1 VFISHKLCKERIRK
15 VCHDSGRNVF
25 LVFINRGTKTVV
37 LILTTRTLINLK
49 KDPHQRHTT
58 CSVTL
63 EEIQQQCN
71 RHKQVY
77 TNDTGLQSVCIMS
90 DKDVVVLTMANKLT
104 SWHQNPKVHHHIHNR
119 LPPGPILSHLNP
131 FHTPSANLPKIHPD
145 PILPF

>member
-15 VCHDSGRNVF
+15 VCHNSGRNVF

-90 DKDVVVLTMANKLT
+90 DKDVVVLTMANKLNFVAPEPEDSSPHSQQT
-104 SWHQNPKVHHHIHNR
+104 ATRPYPEPPKSIPH
-119 LPPGPILSHLNP
+119 PLSQSP
-131 FHTPSANLPKIHPD
+131 QDPS
-145 PILPF
+145 